1 MLARSQLGIIV
12 VASLAG
18 LLFGFDTAVI
28 SGVTQSLRVVFA
40 LSPWGLGL
48 AVAAALWGTLA
59 GALTLGKPGDRFG
72 SREMLK
78 WIGALYVI
86 AALGA
91 ALAWNLPVFVL
102 FRFLTGV
109 AIGGSTVL
117 APVYIAEGTTAERRG
132 AGVGL
137 FQFNIV
143 LGILLAYVSNF
154 CADRWAAGADAW
166 RWKLGV
172 TVAPALLF
180 LALLQGVPRSPRWL
194 IGKGRLDEARA
205 ALAQLGVADPA
216 RMVEV
221 ILAAAGDQP
230 RGQMIKLS
238 WSSHRRPILL
248 AIAVGFFNQ
257 LSGINAILYYLGD
270 IFAAAGFNNL
280 SAGAQSIVIGLTNL
294 LATLAAMSVIDRIG
308 RKPLLLMGAVLT
320 ALALAGVAAVM
331 AAGSG
336 RALLLPLL
344 VIFIASFAASQGA
357 VIWVYLSEIFPTA
370 VRARGQSVGSASHWI
385 MNAVIASLFPTVAA
399 YSKALPFGFFSTM
412 MVLQFLFVW
421 RYLPETKG
429 LPLERIQDALGG
441 STLYPRAP

>member
-1 MLARSQLGIIV
+1 MLARSQLGIMV
-12 VASLAG
+12 AASLAG

-48 AVAAALWGTLA
+48 AVSAALWGTLL

-91 ALAWNLPVFVL
+91 ALAWSLPAFVL

-117 APVYIAEGTTAERRG
+117 APVYIAEAATAERRG

-154 CADRWAAGADAW
+154 CVDRFAPGADAW
-166 RWKLGV
+166 RWKLGI
-172 TVAPALLF
+172 TVVPAVVFLL
-180 LALLQGVPRSPRWL
+180 LLQGIPRSPRWL
-194 IGKGRLDEARA
+194 IGKGRLAEAQA
-205 ALAQLGVADPA
+205 ALARLGVAEPA
-216 RMVEV
+216 RMVAE
-221 ILAAAGDQP
+221 IRAAAADQP
-230 RGQMIKLS
+230 QAGLTKLS
-238 WSSHRRPILL
+238 WASHRRPLLL

-270 IFAAAGFNNL
+270 IFAAAGFNDL
-280 SAGAQSIVIGLTNL
+280 SAAAQSIVIGLTNL
-294 LATLAAMSVIDRIG
+294 LATMAAMSVIDRIG

-320 ALALAGVAAVM
+320 ALALAGVTAIMAV
-331 AAGSG
+331 GSG

-399 YSKALPFGFFSTM
+399 YSKALPFGFFSAM
-412 MVLQFLFVW
+412 MALQFLFVW

-429 LPLERIQDALGG
+429 LPLERVQGALSG
-441 STLYPRAP
+441 SV